1 MSCLK
6 FLGSEIPFDSVDD
19 EERKTSDSVRAGDA
33 CDQERVLL
41 AEHGGPGDAAVEAD
55 PKLKVKARR
64 APPLPS
70 ANRDKCGRL
79 IAVACPSD
87 ADGLQPLTSLRAA
100 DRWLGAPHGIQAG
113 PESCCYR

>member
-6 FLGSEIPFDSVDD
+6 FLGSEIPLESVDD
-19 EERKTSDSVRAGDA
+19 DERKASDSVRAGD
-33 CDQERVLL
+33 QERDVP
-41 AEHGGPGDAAVEAD
+41 AELGGPGDAAVVAD